1 MLPPTRR
8 RTASAIAMKEI
19 AASPTSDG
27 KEGGNGTGAPVSSP
41 RLATLNAGFDAGS
54 RIKNGGAPQSS
65 SRLPFRAHNS
75 SRARQQRRRRLMFG
89 ILVSVTVSLL
99 VPQSV
104 VLRPCLRQLAMEPI
118 RVDASYLAFPGSAA
132 ESIVTTN
139 ALAYQLEGVESGG
152 FDTLLASAAPFA
164 FGLLALVIFY
174 QGWQIFSKTF

>member
-1 MLPPTRR
+1 M
-8 RTASAIAMKEI
+8 EI
-19 AASPTSDG
+19 ARRGSWFMRVPSKTGENPKVRADFLFGRTLFASF
-27 KEGGNGTGAPVSSP
+27 SP
-41 RLATLNAGFDAGS
+41 KDRSTALAN
-54 RIKNGGAPQSS
+54 K
-65 SRLPFRAHNS
+65 
-75 SRARQQRRRRLMFG
+75 RRRRLMFG
-89 ILVSVTVSLL
+89 ILVSLTVSLL

-118 RVDASYLAFPGSAA
+118 RADLAFPGSAA
-132 ESIVTTN
+132 EGIVTTN

>member
-1 MLPPTRR
+1 MF
-8 RTASAIAMKEI
+8 
-19 AASPTSDG
+19 
-27 KEGGNGTGAPVSSP
+27 VS
-41 RLATLNAGFDAGS
+41 L
-54 RIKNGGAPQSS
+54 
-65 SRLPFRAHNS
+65 
-75 SRARQQRRRRLMFG
+75 
-89 ILVSVTVSLL
+89 TVSLL
-99 VPQSV
+99 VPQS

-152 FDTLLASAAPFA
+152 GFDTLLASAAPFA

>member
-1 MLPPTRR
+1 MFNAGMMQDPASKTGA
-8 RTASAIAMKEI
+8 RTPKFE
-19 AASPTSDG
+19 PTSFS
-27 KEGGNGTGAPVSSP
+27 GTHFRFSRGA
-41 RLATLNAGFDAGS
+41 LA
-54 RIKNGGAPQSS
+54 IK
-65 SRLPFRAHNS
+65 
-75 SRARQQRRRRLMFG
+75 RRRRLMFG
-89 ILVSVTVSLL
+89 ILVSLTVSLL

-104 VLRPCLRQLAMEPI
+104 VLRPCLRQLAIDPI

>member
-1 MLPPTRR
+1 
-8 RTASAIAMKEI
+8 
-19 AASPTSDG
+19 
-27 KEGGNGTGAPVSSP
+27 
-41 RLATLNAGFDAGS
+41 
-54 RIKNGGAPQSS
+54 
-65 SRLPFRAHNS
+65 
-75 SRARQQRRRRLMFG
+75 MFG
-89 ILVSVTVSLL
+89 ILVSFTVSLL

>member
-1 MLPPTRR
+1 MRPPTRR
-8 RTASAIAMKEI
+8 RIASAIAMKEI
-19 AASPTSDG
+19 AASPTRG
-27 KEGGNGTGAPVSSP
+27 WKRGRTE
-41 RLATLNAGFDAGS
+41 RELCELAAAWQGVAGS
-54 RIKNGGAPQSS
+54 RIKNGGAPTSFS
-65 SRLPFRAHNS
+65 GLHFFLHAALANK
-75 SRARQQRRRRLMFG
+75 RRRRLMFG
-89 ILVSVTVSLL
+89 FLVSLTVSLL
-99 VPQSV
+99 VPQS

>member
-1 MLPPTRR
+1 MMQDP
-8 RTASAIAMKEI
+8 ASK
-19 AASPTSDG
+19 
-27 KEGGNGTGAPVSSP
+27 TGAHPKV
-41 RLATLNAGFDAGS
+41 RADFLFGHTLSLLSG
-54 RIKNGGAPQSS
+54 
-65 SRLPFRAHNS
+65 
-75 SRARQQRRRRLMFG
+75 RARQQRRRRLMFG
-89 ILVSVTVSLL
+89 ILVSLTVSLF